1 MNKLLISAALAL
13 SCSSGAFAQ
22 STAPATLGKVQGVYV
37 QVSRYLLVDASL
49 HAKKPEHV
57 LVADVRF
64 AAPLNDGRKGT
75 LARIEADCTTSLD
88 VGDVVEIALTESPGG
103 RMATA
108 PMARPDGVV
117 CVEAKHDTAAA
128 RNFGAPQMHLADLA
142 PKR

>member
-1 MNKLLISAALAL
+1 MNKLLISVAIAL

-22 STAPATLGKVQGVYV
+22 SATPATLGKIQGVYV

-49 HAKKPEHV
+49 HVKKAEQV
-57 LVADVRF
+57 LVADVQF

-75 LARIEADCTTSLD
+75 LARVEADCTTSVD

-108 PMARPDGVV
+108 PMARQDGVV
-117 CVEAKHDTAAA
+117 RVEAKHDTAAA
-128 RNFGAPQMHLADLA
+128 RMFGAPQFRLADLA